1 MRLIS
6 HIEVTEPV
14 RFALSKAETYDVVLE
29 LSLKEEMEAQAYR
42 RTAGE
47 TIRIEAADDAGFLY
61 GIMDTADMLKKNE
74 TITDAEVSPYLPNR
88 GIKFNIPLDARCPSY
103 SDASTSASKNI
114 ANVWDPEFWHEYLD
128 RMAEN
133 KYNVLSLWSLSPF
146 PAMVRIPEFPR
157 ACIDDVKITARS
169 FKAKLSGKNIF
180 DEDHAAN
187 LITIKKMTIDEK
199 IDFWR
204 EIMQYAA
211 DRCIRVFVF
220 CWNLFVYGTEGSGY
234 GIEEDQNN
242 PVTRKYYYA
251 AVQAMMD
258 TYPLLAGIGVTTGE
272 NMMYNGKEPSD
283 DVPFSSTDIGFVAET
298 YGAAIDDYV
307 KRHPE
312 RDFTFIHRMLMARY
326 DRIMEAYKDFSGNFE
341 ISFKYSQAHMYS
353 STRPNF
359 IGDFLEEKAPDVKV
373 WLTVRNDDY
382 YMYRWGSPDFAREY
396 LQNMPVSCLA
406 GFYMGADGYTW
417 GRDYMSRNDDAHP
430 LFIDKM
436 WYMFKIWGQ
445 LSYNAGLDNQYFK
458 DEIKTRLALDD
469 ETTETLFDAWNEVSN
484 IIPEFNCAH
493 WHDFDFQ
500 WYPEGCCMYRVDLDK
515 ITFAN
520 INEFISCEAITFGEY
535 ASVMEYA
542 EGAVNKTKLG
552 KISPEIQTASMLAHA
567 KRAEELLEQLK
578 GRSDN
583 PEYAKILYDIEALK
597 TLGYYFARKE
607 EAAMALAVYRL
618 NGDKKC
624 QEEAVAK
631 LKEALP
637 YWKKYSG
644 MSSEENIP
652 QVLTRYCGKVDI
664 QEFDE
669 QAELDILLAAE
680 G

>member
-1 MRLIS
+1 MKLIS
-6 HIEVTEPV
+6 HTEITEPIHY
-14 RFALSKAETYDVVLE
+14 ALSRTEKYGLILE
-29 LSLKEEMEAQAYR
+29 LVRNETMEAQAYR
-42 RTAGE
+42 RTVGE
-47 TIRIEAADDAGFLY
+47 TIQIEAADDAGFMY
-61 GIMDTADMLKKNE
+61 GIFDVADMLRKNE
-74 TITDAEVSPYLPNR
+74 TIREAFVTPYLKNR

-114 ANVWDPEFWHEYLD
+114 MNVWDREFWHEFLD

-157 ACIDDVKITARS
+157 ACIDDVKISTRS
-169 FKAKLSGKNIF
+169 FKARLSGKNIF

-187 LITIKKMTIDEK
+187 LVTVRKMTIDEK
-199 IDFWR
+199 ISFWQ

-211 DRCIRVFVF
+211 NRCIRIFVF

-242 PVTRKYYYA
+242 PITRKYYYA

-272 NMMYNGKEPSD
+272 NMNYNGRDTADAES
-283 DVPFSSTDIGFVAET
+283 FSSTDIGFVKET

-307 KRHPE
+307 KKHPE

-326 DRIMEAYKDFSGNFE
+326 DHIMEAYENFSGNFE

-359 IGDFLEEKAPDVKV
+359 IREFLEEKAPDVKV

-396 LQNMPVSCLA
+396 LANMPVSCLA
-406 GFYMGADGYTW
+406 GYYMGADGYTW
-417 GRDYMSRNDDAHP
+417 GRDYMSRNDDSHP

-445 LSYNAGLDNQYFK
+445 LSYNSELDNQYFK
-458 DEIKTRLALDD
+458 DEIKTRLELDD
-469 ETTETLFDAWNEVSN
+469 ETTEMLFDAWNEVSN
-484 IIPEFNCAH
+484 IIPEFNCTH

-500 WYPEGCCMYRVDLDK
+500 WYPECCCMYRVDLDK

-520 INEFISCEAITFGEY
+520 INEFISCEAIPFGEY
-535 ASVMEYA
+535 ASVREYA
-542 EGAVNKTKLG
+542 ESVVKGMKME
-552 KISPEIQTASMLAHA
+552 KISPEVQIAAILAHV
-567 KRAEELLEQLK
+567 KRVTELLEQLK
-578 GRSDN
+578 GRSAD
-583 PEYAKILYDIEALK
+583 PEYAKIIYDIEALN
-597 TLGYYFARKE
+597 TLGYYLARKE
-607 EAAMALAVYRL
+607 EAAMALSVYRL
-618 NGDKKC
+618 NQDKKY
-624 QEEAVAK
+624 QGEAITK

-637 YWKKYSG
+637 YWKKYSS
-644 MSSEENIP
+644 MSVRANIP
-652 QVLTRYCGKVDI
+652 QILTRYCGKVDI

-669 QAELDILLAAE
+669 QAEMDILLAAE
-680 G
+680 E